1 MGSVAGALLN
11 SESCATVGPLP
22 TKMRPW
28 WPSEDQ
34 DTCEPGPPDRSAEVG
49 AGCFGSNSSLTF
61 ENVLFITL
69 IAPRTTTPLRT
80 AMKTASTVMS
90 VTTNETRGGATRLS

>member
-11 SESCATVGPLP
+11 SVSWATVGPLP

-28 WPSEDQ
+28 WPIEDH
-34 DTCEPGPPDRSAEVG
+34 DTCEPGPPERSADVG
-49 AGCFGSNSSLTF
+49 AGCRGSSSLLTF
-61 ENVLFITL
+61 ENVLFSRL
-69 IAPRTTTPLRT
+69 MVPRMITPLRT
-80 AMKTASTVMS
+80 AMKTASTAMS